1 MKKKNPGTIASSR
14 QVALWLA
21 ESSRDAWENVIAPWC
36 ERVLSDSWKRDLPA
50 VIVVPTRG
58 HANALKE
65 RLLRR
70 GLSHLGLHFVTPTS
84 LGEMLSREDST
95 PHSEPEHLRC
105 FSPHRSDETPD
116 DLTAKAV
123 RALPVRSCARSIVW
137 TMAGWEFEQLALYVV
152 PPLVRRFR
160 GLDEKCGFA
169 LPGKSIDSVCN
180 SVKESTK
187 FSGLLITGFDGAH
200 WANWFLLRAAVEL
213 AENATVVLQEPHAIF
228 PISISAGLVRGKKFA
243 GKRNARQKRA
253 RAGAVIRFL
262 AKRKCAA

>member
-36 ERVLSDSWKRDLPA
+36 ERVLPDSWKRDLPA

-84 LGEMLSREDST
+84 LREMLSREDST
-95 PHSEPEHLRC
+95 PHGEPEHLRLLLAIAAT
-105 FSPHRSDETPD
+105 ETPE

-123 RALPVRSCARSIVW
+123 ARS
-137 TMAGWEFEQLALYVV
+137 
-152 PPLVRRFR
+152 
-160 GLDEKCGFA
+160 
-169 LPGKSIDSVCN
+169 PGQ
-180 SVKESTK
+180 
-187 FSGLLITGFDGAH
+187 
-200 WANWFLLRAAVEL
+200 LLRALDRLQIAGWNFEEL
-213 AENATVVLQEPHAIF
+213 ALD
-228 PISISAGLVRGKKFA
+228 
-243 GKRNARQKRA
+243 
-253 RAGAVIRFL
+253 AVCSTR
-262 AKRKCAA
+262 